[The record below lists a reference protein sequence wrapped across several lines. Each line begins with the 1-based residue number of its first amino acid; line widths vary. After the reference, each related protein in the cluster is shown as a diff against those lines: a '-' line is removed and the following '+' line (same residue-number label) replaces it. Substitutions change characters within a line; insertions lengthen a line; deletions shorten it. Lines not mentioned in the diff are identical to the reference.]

1 MFRLRL
7 HPTRSGLFFGIA
19 VIAFW
24 ALLWLWFFGQ
34 LSQPGSARR
43 HSNDSIE
50 VATSDRD
57 GGGRPHISEASLQ
70 ATAF

>member
-7 HPTRSGLFFGIA
+7 HPTSSGLFFGIA

-24 ALLWLWFFGQ
+24 GLLWLWFLGQ
-34 LSQPGSARR
+34 LPQQPGSAPR
-43 HSNDSIE
+43 HSNVPIE
-50 VATSDRD
+50 VAASVRD
-57 GGGRPHISEASLQ
+57 GGGLHAGEASLP

>member
-34 LSQPGSARR
+34 LPQPGSGRLTRAR
-43 HSNDSIE
+43 IE
-50 VATSDRD
+50 VAASDPKD
-57 GGGRPHISEASLQ
+57 HRPQ
-70 ATAF
+70 AKGADVPAGAF

>member
-7 HPTRSGLFFGIA
+7 HPTSSGLLSGIA

-24 ALLWLWFFGQ
+24 ALLWLWFLGQ

-43 HSNDSIE
+43 HTNAPVEIAVSGDRLH
-50 VATSDRD
+50 VA
-57 GGGRPHISEASLQ
+57 E
-70 ATAF
+70 ATAPDAF

>member
-7 HPTRSGLFFGIA
+7 HPTSSGLLSGIA

-24 ALLWLWFFGQ
+24 GLLWLWFLGQ

-43 HSNDSIE
+43 DTSASGIA
-50 VATSDRD
+50 VSDREGD
-57 GGGRPHISEASLQ
+57 RPHVTEAS
-70 ATAF
+70 APDAF